1 MDDEKTLTERQ
12 IRVLPYLLASPSIED
27 ACRRAKI
34 NKSTVYDWPKDDHF
48 RQELKSQ
55 RDQVICQAL
64 DSLKGSI
71 TKAADTLVKHLESP
85 RESVSLRAAEDII
98 DFVQK
103 ALERDELEQRIEAL
117 ERLAKLR
124 NNPRFSS
131 PYSQDEVAIHFEG
144 GATVEDVYT

>member
-103 ALERDELEQRIEAL
+103 ALEREELEQRIEAL
-117 ERLAKLR
+117 EEKMTITGR
-124 NNPRFSS
+124 
-131 PYSQDEVAIHFEG
+131 
-144 GATVEDVYT
+144 